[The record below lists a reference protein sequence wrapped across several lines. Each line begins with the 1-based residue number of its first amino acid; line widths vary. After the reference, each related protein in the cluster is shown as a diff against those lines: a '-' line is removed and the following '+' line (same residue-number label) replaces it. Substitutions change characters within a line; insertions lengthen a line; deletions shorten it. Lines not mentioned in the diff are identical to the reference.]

1 MTKRIHAR
9 VIAIM
14 IRKHILRLEP
24 SREIKGTFVFK
35 WLCVNK
41 SRERSLRGINH
52 LRIVVNRE
60 VRDEHFTTPRL
71 NLIRGV
77 YEKSD
82 LLKPKSKYSEYLK
95 LRGIFNIVYGT
106 SMHRRTNEKKVTT
119 LRC

>member
-14 IRKHILRLEP
+14 IRKHTLRLKP
-24 SREIKGTFVFK
+24 SKEIKGTFVFK
-35 WLCVNK
+35 WLCINK
-41 SRERSLRGINH
+41 NREQSLRGINH

-60 VRDEHFTTPRL
+60 AKDEHFTNPRL

-82 LLKPKSKYSEYLK
+82 LLKCKSKYSEYLK
-95 LRGIFNIVYGT
+95 LRGIFNIFYGT
-106 SMHRRTNEKKVTT
+106 SMYRHVSKKKVTT